1 MASKRMFAK
10 TIIDSDA
17 FLDMPVTSQL
27 LYFHL
32 AMRADDDGFINKP
45 KSITRM
51 VGASQGDIEMLITK
65 KFIIPFES
73 GIVVI
78 KHWKIHNYIAKD
90 RYTETTYKEEK
101 DMLGL
106 DENNAYTECI
116 QIDDSSYTERIQD
129 VYSLETQVRIDKD
142 SIDKNRIDIYSV
154 DKSNCNITCKTNS
167 KTNSKA
173 NVRPLEEDKNKNK
186 NKNKEYI
193 VQIVNYLNEKAGT
206 NYKATT
212 KDTVSHINARL
223 SDGFTVD
230 DFKTVIDK
238 KVNEWQGTEFEK
250 YLRPKTLF
258 GTKFESY
265 LNAKMTGKT
274 CTVVRDAQ
282 LDEIF

>member
-45 KSITRM
+45 KSIMRM

-90 RYTETTYKEEK
+90 RYTETNYKEEK
-101 DMLGL
+101 EMLGL
-106 DENNAYTECI
+106 DDNNAYTERI

-142 SIDKNRIDIYSV
+142 SIDKN
-154 DKSNCNITCKTNS
+154 
-167 KTNSKA
+167 
-173 NVRPLEEDKNKNK
+173 
-186 NKNKEYI
+186 KEYI
-193 VQIVNYLNEKAGT
+193 VQIIDYLNQKAGT
-206 NYKATT
+206 NYKTTT

-223 SDGFTVD
+223 SDGYTVD

-238 KVNEWQGTEFEK
+238 KVSEWQGTEFEK

-265 LNAKMTGKT
+265 LNAKMTVKT
-274 CTVVRDAQ
+274 CTVERDAQ

>member
-45 KSITRM
+45 KSIMRM

-116 QIDDSSYTERIQD
+116 QIDDSSYTERTQD
-129 VYSLETQVRIDKD
+129 VYSLETQVRIDK
-142 SIDKNRIDIYSV
+142 NRID
-154 DKSNCNITCKTNS
+154 
-167 KTNSKA
+167 
-173 NVRPLEEDKNKNK
+173 
-186 NKNKEYI
+186 KNKEYI
-193 VQIVNYLNEKAGT
+193 VQIVSYLNEKAGT

-274 CTVVRDAQ
+274 CTVERDAE

>member
-45 KSITRM
+45 KSIMRM

-90 RYTETTYKEEK
+90 RYTETNYKEEK
-101 DMLGL
+101 EMLGL
-106 DENNAYTECI
+106 DDNNAYTERI

-142 SIDKNRIDIYSV
+142 SIDKN
-154 DKSNCNITCKTNS
+154 
-167 KTNSKA
+167 
-173 NVRPLEEDKNKNK
+173 
-186 NKNKEYI
+186 KEYI
-193 VQIVNYLNEKAGT
+193 VQIVDYLNQKAGT
-206 NYKATT
+206 NYKPTT

-265 LNAKMTGKT
+265 LNAKMNAKT
-274 CTVVRDAQ
+274 CTVERDAQ